1 MFLKATIGRY
11 AGEIRE
17 YSPEAAQAL
26 LKNGRAV
33 NPFAPVEAKTATGAE
48 SPAPRA
54 AVAPRNSRSA
64 RRYGRN

>member
-33 NPFAPVEAKTATGAE
+33 NPYASAKAAAPEVAEAQPKPQGTRE
-48 SPAPRA
+48 
-54 AVAPRNSRSA
+54 
-64 RRYGRN
+64 RRGRHKHGRN

>member
-26 LKNGRAV
+26 LRSGRAI
-33 NPFAPVEAKTATGAE
+33 NPYASAKAAAPEAAEAEPKPQGARE
-48 SPAPRA
+48 
-54 AVAPRNSRSA
+54 
-64 RRYGRN
+64 RRGRNKHGRN